1 MSDHDDS
8 NRARRMP
15 GGRPA
20 GDEVD
25 EEIQFHLHMMT
36 NYLMS
41 QGMTN
46 DEARR
51 AAERRFGSIDSYRR
65 SLTSTRHRS
74 RRWLALATAMGNLR
88 EDMGFALRYARRSP
102 GFTVG
107 VALTI
112 ALGVGAN
119 ATMYGVIDR
128 ILLTAPPHIR
138 NPHEVKRLYVERSS
152 GGQSFVSAWITYP
165 DFRDWES
172 AESFQSTAAFSR
184 VQVTLGHGRDAQ
196 RVQMTFA
203 TASLFPLLG
212 AVPHRGRF
220 FVLEDDV
227 PGASPV
233 VVLGYDFWKR
243 EFGGSDDVLGRTLD
257 LGPDRFT
264 VVGVAPRGFTGV
276 DLARVDVWA
285 PLQTSRDAEAGRDHR
300 GYYWIHSIAR
310 LGARVGVQAAS
321 AEATTLHRAGRAES
335 RNYDS
340 RARLIVASL
349 MAASGPNASDE
360 STVAR
365 WLAGVSIIVLVIA
378 CANVANLLLAQGA
391 QRRREIAVRLALGV
405 SRSRLVRQLLAG
417 SVLFA
422 LLGAIGALGIAAVG
436 GNLVGSVLLPGV
448 DWSLGVVSG
457 RVLWFTLAMALL
469 TGLAAGLIPALQ
481 SSKSDLVSGL
491 RDGGSRGSTRRSRAR
506 VALLLA
512 QPALSMVLLVGAG
525 LFVRSLNRVG
535 AADFGWEPDRLF
547 VATLE
552 TEPGAADRAERVRL
566 YSTALERLQSLPFV
580 QAASAVHSIP
590 FYSSFGGRV
599 RAEGLDSIRRLAS
612 GGPYYNIVTP
622 NYFATVDLRI
632 LRGRGFT
639 DADVEGT
646 ARAAVVGETM
656 ARHLWPDGEALG
668 RCLYITLDD
677 DAPCTEIV
685 GIAEDARRQEVI
697 EAPQLLYYIPAAQNA
712 EMYNPRGIF
721 VRTSSDADG
730 VQATLQREV
739 YAAVPSLRLVRVNRF
754 ADLLAPQL
762 RSWKL
767 GATVFSAFGLLAL
780 VVAAVGLYSVLSF
793 EVAQRRAEIGVRA
806 ALGATGT
813 RLVMWVVADG
823 VRFVAIG
830 IALGG
835 AAAFFAGHA
844 IEPLLYETSAR
855 DPLIYGLVT
864 ATLLAVAVV
873 ASLLPAL
880 RTTRVE
886 PSEAL
891 KAE

>member
-1 MSDHDDS
+1 MGNHDDS
-8 NRARRMP
+8 NRARRIA
-15 GGRPA
+15 GERPA

-65 SLTSTRHRS
+65 SLTSTRHRA

-88 EDMGFALRYARRSP
+88 EDMGFAFRCASRSP

-107 VALTI
+107 VVLTI

-128 ILLTAPPHIR
+128 ILLTAPPHIT
-138 NPHEVKRLYVERSS
+138 NPHEVKRLYVERSAR
-152 GGQSFVSAWITYP
+152 GQSFVSAWITYP
-165 DFRDWES
+165 DFRDWEA
-172 AESFQSTAAFSR
+172 AESFQSAAAFSR
-184 VQVTLGHGRDAQ
+184 ARVTLGHGRDAQ

-243 EFGGSDDVLGRTLD
+243 EFGASDDVLGRTLD
-257 LGPDRFT
+257 LGRDRFT

-276 DLARVDVWA
+276 DLARIDVWA
-285 PLQTSRDAEAGRDHR
+285 PLQTSQDAEAGRDHR

-310 LGARVGVQAAS
+310 LGAGVGVQAAA

-335 RNYDS
+335 RNYDPE
-340 RARLIVASL
+340 ARVIVASL

-422 LLGAIGALGIAAVG
+422 LFGAIGALVIAEVG
-436 GNLVGSVLLPGV
+436 GHLVGSVLLPDA
-448 DWSLGVVSG
+448 DWSLGIVSG
-457 RVLWFTLAMALL
+457 RVLWFTLAVALL
-469 TGLAAGLIPALQ
+469 TGLVAGLIPALQ
-481 SSKSDLVSGL
+481 SSKSDLISGL
-491 RDGGSRGSTRRSRAR
+491 RDGSRGSARRSRTR
-506 VALLLA
+506 VAFLLA

-535 AADFGWEPDRLF
+535 ATDFGWEPDRLF

-566 YSTALERLQSLPFV
+566 YSTALERLHSLPVV
-580 QAASAVHSIP
+580 QAASAVHSVP

-599 RAEGLDSIRRLAS
+599 RAEGLDSIPRLAS

-622 NYFATVDLRI
+622 DYFAAVDLRI

-697 EAPQLLYYIPAAQNA
+697 EDPQLLYYIPAAQNA
-712 EMYNPRGIF
+712 EMYNPRAIF

-780 VVAAVGLYSVLSF
+780 VVAAVGLYSMLSF

-813 RLVMWVVADG
+813 RLVTWVVADG

-835 AAAFFAGHA
+835 AAAFFAGRA

-855 DPLIYGLVT
+855 DPLIYALVT
-864 ATLLAVAVV
+864 ATLLAVAVT
-873 ASLLPAL
+873 ASLLPAM